1 MQWVAERFEW
11 LEDRLL
17 LQKGGGKLAH
27 YLQQLGEYLDL
38 VEELLTQPRYLILL
52 IAATLAVIL

>member
-1 MQWVAERFEW
+1 VAEQFEW

-17 LQKGGGKLAH
+17 LQKGGGKLGKR
-27 YLQQLGEYLDL
+27 LQQLGEHLDL
-38 VEELLTQPRYLILL
+38 VEELLAQPRYLILL